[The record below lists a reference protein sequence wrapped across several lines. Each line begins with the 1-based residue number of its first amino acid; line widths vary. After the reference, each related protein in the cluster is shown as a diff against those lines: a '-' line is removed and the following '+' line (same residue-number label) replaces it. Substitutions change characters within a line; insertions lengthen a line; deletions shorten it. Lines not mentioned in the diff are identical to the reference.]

1 MAMNGATRK
10 SAIILIAIMAVEAV
24 PLGMMLAASTPGV
37 AGRLWGFG
45 AAPPAAWLAAAAV
58 TLAYVLY
65 AVRGLPLVRARF
77 FDLTWLKLLTLP
89 FAIVTGTFEEVF
101 FRRTL
106 MDWLAHQGS
115 GAALQLAASAAVFG
129 LAHGVWGL
137 FGRQWRVAVGATL
150 ATGVLG
156 ALLAGIYLLGGRQLA
171 PCVWTHMLINLAI
184 EPWLIM
190 AAVSAG
196 KEGWA
201 RR

>member
-1 MAMNGATRK
+1 MDGATRK
-10 SAIILIAIMAVEAV
+10 TAIILVGIMAVEAV
-24 PLGMMLAASTPGV
+24 PLGMMLAASL

-45 AAPPAAWLAAAAV
+45 AAPPAAWLAAAGV
-58 TLAYVLY
+58 TAAYVLY

-77 FDLTWLKLLTLP
+77 FDLTWLKLLALP
-89 FAIVTGTFEEVF
+89 FAIVTGTFEELF
-101 FRRTL
+101 FRRML
-106 MDWLAHQGS
+106 MDWVAHQGS
-115 GAALQLAASAAVFG
+115 GGAVQLAASAAVFG

-137 FGRQWRVAVGATL
+137 FARQWRVAVGATL

-156 ALLAGIYLLGGRQLA
+156 ALLAGIYLLAGRQIA
-171 PCVWTHMLINLAI
+171 PCVWAHMAINLAI
-184 EPWLIM
+184 EPWLIL